1 MLMYRTCQLNKNM
14 NVSLNRDSLWIL
26 LFYSIIC
33 GGSFILCLFCN
44 TCKVFVYVC
53 KFLAPPHRNKV
64 FKLFIKFTLEFCKV
78 FMLNK
83 EYLLMN
89 IGRFF
94 RKYKCQNH
102 KCVYELKTK
111 DYHAIKNKILLKRK
125 ILLLVRSRFL

>member
-14 NVSLNRDSLWIL
+14 NVSLKRDSLWIL

-64 FKLFIKFTLEFCKV
+64 FKLFIKFTIEFCKV

-102 KCVYELKTK
+102 KCVIYSWKPKIILQLKI
-111 DYHAIKNKILLKRK
+111 DSIEEKNLVSRK
-125 ILLLVRSRFL
+125 IQV